1 MPDESEASKDANEK
15 LTCISLETYRVG
27 SPTYSKIH
35 LQLHSVQMGRN
46 LCFHCLIFVICSC

>member
-1 MPDESEASKDANEK
+1 MPDEVEASKDANEK
-15 LTCISLETYRVG
+15 LTCTSLETYKVG

-46 LCFHCLIFVICSC
+46 LCFHC